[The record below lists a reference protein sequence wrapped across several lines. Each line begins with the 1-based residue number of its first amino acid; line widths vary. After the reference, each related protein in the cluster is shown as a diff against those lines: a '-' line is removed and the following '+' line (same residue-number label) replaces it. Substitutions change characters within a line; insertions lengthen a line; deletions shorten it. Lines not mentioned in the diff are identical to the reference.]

1 MDDDPDLQSYAN
13 TVEATLCLWDSRQR
27 GTLNDNSA
35 TRVLEMLLDRYHYKD
50 SEVVETDSLLL
61 EGFEMVLQSMA
72 EDLSDVPAVT
82 IVKILGVIHFVA
94 RRRTRGGR
102 EYFDIIQDYV
112 GLRGGPGIR
121 ILPCPKG

>member
-1 MDDDPDLQSYAN
+1 MDDDPDLQSCAN
-13 TVEATLCLWDSRQR
+13 TVEATLCLWDSRNR
-27 GTLNDNSA
+27 GTLNDSSA
-35 TRVLEMLLDRYHYKD
+35 IKVLEMLLDRYHYKD
-50 SEVVETDSLLL
+50 CEVVETDSLVL

-72 EDLSDVPAVT
+72 EDLPDTPAET

-102 EYFDIIQDYV
+102 EYFDVIHEYV

-121 ILPCPKG
+121 ILPNPEE